1 VIRKIFVA
9 ASLLALA
16 ACAAKPLPAPP
27 PAAAPVV
34 PIPAP
39 PPRIEPPNFTGLS
52 QQALRARL
60 GTPQFSR
67 KDGPTEMWRYDSRAC
82 HAFFFF
88 TGNQVNHVETLPR
101 NTDESTDPAC
111 LASLRGKN

>member
-16 ACAAKPLPAPP
+16 ACAAKPPPAPP

-39 PPRIEPPNFTGLS
+39 PRIEPPNFIGLS

-88 TGNQVNHVETLPR
+88 TRDQVNHVETLPR

>member
-1 VIRKIFVA
+1 VIRKIFAA
-9 ASLLALA
+9 ASLLALC
-16 ACAAKPLPAPP
+16 ACAATPPPAPP
-27 PAAAPVV
+27 PAAAPMV

-39 PPRIEPPNFTGLS
+39 PPRIEPPNFIGLS

-67 KDGPTEMWRYDSRAC
+67 KDGLTEMWRYDGRVC

-88 TGNQVNHVETLPR
+88 TGNLVNHVETVPR
-101 NTDESTDPAC
+101 GPNDAADLAC
-111 LASLRGKN
+111 LSALKKTP